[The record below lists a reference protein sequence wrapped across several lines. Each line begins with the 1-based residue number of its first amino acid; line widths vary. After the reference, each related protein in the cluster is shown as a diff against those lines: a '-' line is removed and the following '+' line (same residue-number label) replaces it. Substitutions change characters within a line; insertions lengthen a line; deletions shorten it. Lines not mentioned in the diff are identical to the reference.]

1 MASSATTTGKT
12 GIWLDKLG
20 RRLLLL
26 LAFALGLIVSESGW
40 LQDIILYWPDIEYLA
55 GEHIMLVLV
64 SGGLAILSG
73 VPLGIWLSR
82 PSMRHVSET
91 LMQGLNI
98 GATIPTLAV
107 LALSMSFLGIGTQ
120 PSIFGLW
127 LVSLLP
133 IVRNTY
139 IGLKGVQPALKEAAE
154 GVGMGPARI
163 LYKVELP
170 NALFVIFAGIR
181 TALAINVGTVPLAF
195 LIGGGGLGE
204 LIFTGIALNDTG
216 MMLAGAVA
224 TAFLAI
230 AVDFIVSQIQLW
242 AIPRG
247 VNPLR

>member
-1 MASSATTTGKT
+1 MASANTIGNKT
-12 GIWLDKLG
+12 GAWVGRIWG
-20 RRLLLL
+20 RLLLL
-26 LAFALGLIVSESGW
+26 LAFALGLIVSETGW

-55 GEHIMLVLV
+55 GEHIMLVLI
-64 SGGLAILSG
+64 SGSLAILTG

-82 PSMRHVSET
+82 PSMRHISET

-107 LALSMSFLGIGTQ
+107 LALSMSLLGIGTQ

-139 IGLKGVQPALKEAAE
+139 IGLKGVQPALKEAAR
-154 GVGMGPARI
+154 GVGMSPGRV

-230 AVDFIVSQIQLW
+230 VVDFIVSQIQLW